1 MFTDDVLLTKVKK
14 IIEARLGWG
23 DPADW
28 TNRDFLA
35 LSEKFRV
42 SLDVSISHVT
52 LKRIWGKVKYDGLP
66 QTYTLNA
73 LAEFAGYES
82 WRDFK
87 VKNGNGSMS
96 SDRTSQI
103 AEGNSNIVERTPDVT
118 GNPTVRKRRNR
129 FLIPMSLTILVLF
142 SSGIFL
148 FVRESK
154 KKIDLRDYTFS
165 VHKVLQAGIPNSVI
179 FDFNADKSPV
189 DSVVLQQSWDTT
201 RRTTVARDQHQHTLI
216 YYFPG
221 FFRPKLV
228 VGGQVVKEQD
238 LLLKSD
244 GWLTAVNASPVP
256 VYFNKKDVFNNGKMS
271 LPVEKLKA
279 QNIVL
284 SPQAPQLSYCN
295 VQDFGEIYA
304 DHFCFET
311 SLRND
316 YSEGSGVCQ
325 MTNIYLLCEGT
336 AIGIPLCA
344 KGCESSLNFFF
355 AGYNVSGKQ
364 KDLSAFGVDFN
375 DYVRVRVESQNGKA
389 RIYLNDRFAYE
400 VPDDISHSKIIGI
413 DFTFQGTGSVDYVR
427 LTNGKVRFED
437 EF

>member
-1 MFTDDVLLTKVKK
+1 MYTEDVLLAKVKK
-14 IIEARLGWG
+14 IIESRLGWG
-23 DPADW
+23 DPAGW
-28 TNRDFLA
+28 TNQDFLA
-35 LSEKFRV
+35 LSEKFREEMEA
-42 SLDVSISHVT
+42 SISHVT

-66 QTYTLNA
+66 QIYTLNA
-73 LAEFAGYES
+73 LAEFAGYQS

-87 VKNGNGSMS
+87 VKNGNGTMVGISNVAKE
-96 SDRTSQI
+96 TSN
-103 AEGNSNIVERTPDVT
+103 APD
-118 GNPTVRKRRNR
+118 NPSGRKRRNR
-129 FLIPMSLTILVLF
+129 VLVLF
-142 SSGIFL
+142 SILVLVLLSSGVFFFI
-148 FVRESK
+148 RGSK

-201 RRTTVARDQHQHTLI
+201 RRTAVARDQHQHTLI
-216 YYFPG
+216 YYYPG
-221 FFRPKLV
+221 FFKPKLV

-279 QNIVL
+279 QHIDL

-304 DHFCFET
+304 DHFSFET

-400 VPDDISHSKIIGI
+400 VPDDISHAKIIGI

>member
-1 MFTDDVLLTKVKK
+1 MMTDELLIIKAKK
-14 IIEARLGWG
+14 LIEARLGWG
-23 DPADW
+23 DSADW
-28 TNRDFLA
+28 TNQDFIA
-35 LSEKFRV
+35 LSEKFRE

-52 LKRIWGKVKYDGLP
+52 LKRLWGKVKYDGLP

-73 LAEFAGYES
+73 LAVFAGYES

-87 VKNGNGSMS
+87 VKNGNGLTVQEEFPKTHEMT
-96 SDRTSQI
+96 DQHI
-103 AEGNSNIVERTPDVT
+103 PDLK
-118 GNPTVRKRRNR
+118 RKIK
-129 FLIPMSLTILVLF
+129 FLKPLMLLVIILIPVV
-142 SSGIFL
+142 GIFL
-148 FVRESK
+148 FVRAAK
-154 KKIDLRDYTFS
+154 KKIDPRDYTLS
-165 VHKVLQAGIPNSVI
+165 IHKVLQAGIPNSVI
-179 FDFNADKSPV
+179 FDFNAGKAPG

-201 RRTTVARDQHQHTLI
+201 RRTMVQKDQHQHTLI

-221 FFRPKLV
+221 FFKPKLV
-228 VGGQVVKEQD
+228 VGGEVVQEQD
-238 LLLKSD
+238 LLLPSD

-256 VYFNKKDVFNNGKMS
+256 VYFNKKDVFADGKMS
-271 LPVEKLKA
+271 LSVEKLKA
-279 QNIVL
+279 QNIAL
-284 SPQAPQLSYCN
+284 SPQAPLLSYCN

-304 DHFCFET
+304 DHFSFET

-316 YSEGSGVCQ
+316 YSQGSGVCQ

-375 DYVRVRVESQNGKA
+375 EFVRVRVESQNGKA
-389 RIYLNDRFAYE
+389 RIYLNDRFVYE
-400 VPDDISHSKIIGI
+400 VPDDISHAKIIGI

-427 LTNGKVRFED
+427 LTNGIVRFED